1 MLEQI
6 RHDAIVELR
15 LARPPVN
22 ALDPGLVQALRTAIA
37 AAPKDGA
44 RGLVLSG
51 RPGMYSGGLDVPAL
65 LQLDRAALRQFLHDF
80 FSLCGAIA
88 CSPIPIVA
96 AITGHSPAG
105 GAVLSIFCDY
115 RIMARSVDP
124 QKPFRIGLN
133 EVQVGLSV
141 PACIQV
147 GLQRLVGTYRAE
159 RLMVAGAMLDAEEA
173 LRVGFVDEL
182 AAVDDVVPRAMAWLQ
197 ALLSLPPSAMATT
210 RRLARRDLADA
221 FADQSRWLLDEFAE
235 AWFGDETQAV
245 LKALVARL
253 KKP

>member
-6 RHDAIVELR
+6 RHDAVLELR

-22 ALDPGLVQALRTAIA
+22 ALDPALVHALRAAID
-37 AAPKDGA
+37 AAPQQGA
-44 RGLVLSG
+44 RAIVLSG

-65 LQLDRAALRQFLHDF
+65 LDLDRVALKQFLHDF
-80 FSLCGAIA
+80 FALCGAIA
-88 CSPIPIVA
+88 CAPVPIAA

-115 RIMARSVDP
+115 RVMARSVDP

-141 PACIQV
+141 PACIQS

-159 RLMVAGAMLDAEEA
+159 RLMVAGAMLDPEEA
-173 LRVGFVDEL
+173 LRIGFVDEL
-182 AAVDDVVPRAMAWLQ
+182 AAVDDVVPRAIAWLQ
-197 ALLSLPPSAMATT
+197 ALLRLPPLAMATT
-210 RRLARRDLADA
+210 RRLARRDLAET
-221 FADQSRWLLDEFAE
+221 FADPGRWLLDEFSE
-235 AWFGDETQAV
+235 AWFGDETQSV

-253 KKP
+253 KKS